1 MSSEQTLRVLIVD
14 DELLARQRLEDL
26 LEGREQVEV
35 IAMVDN
41 GEAAV
46 EAIRSRAPD
55 LIFLDVQMP
64 GLNGLDVV
72 KEVGPKKMPVTI
84 FVTAYDEYAL
94 NAFDLAALD
103 YLLKPFDDDRFEQ
116 AFARA
121 KERVNLQEVGA
132 AKNRLLALL
141 QEGEEPSPDKKEVE
155 AESTDHLERI
165 AVEGRGHVRVV
176 SVEQIDYITA
186 SGPYIELHT
195 GEETHLIRE
204 RMKTL
209 EKRLNPRRFFRV
221 HRSVIVKLECIESL
235 LHKAGGKYAV
245 QLKDGTHLKVSR
257 SRREELEER
266 LGLL

>member
-14 DELLARQRLEDL
+14 DELLARQRLQDL
-26 LEGREQVEV
+26 LEGREHVEV
-35 IAMVDN
+35 IATVGN

-46 EAIRSRAPD
+46 EAIRSRVPD
-55 LIFLDVQMP
+55 LVFLDVQMP

-94 NAFDLAALD
+94 KAFDLAALD

-116 AFARA
+116 AFSRAR
-121 KERVNLQEVGA
+121 ERVNLQEVGA
-132 AKNRLLALL
+132 AKDRLLALL
-141 QEGEEPSPDKKEVE
+141 QEGGNPSPDTEE
-155 AESTDHLERI
+155 ESTGHLERI
-165 AVEGRGHVRVV
+165 AVEGRGQVRVV
-176 SVEQIDYITA
+176 PVQQIDYITA

-195 GEETHLIRE
+195 KEKTHLIRE

-209 EKRLNPRRFFRV
+209 EKRLDPDQFFRI
-221 HRSVIVKLECIESL
+221 HRSVIVRLERIESL
-235 LHKAGGKYAV
+235 FHKAGGKYAV
-245 QLKDGTHLKVSR
+245 QLKDGTHLKLSR